1 MASPSATA
9 AAGLYR
15 DVLGRAPDD
24 VGLAQFTNT
33 LASGKVGL
41 AGVRAAIAG
50 SPEAARAVA
59 ATYAQTLGR
68 DVDADGLGAGLTA
81 LANGAALADLRA
93 GLGASAEAAGSL
105 ARAYEYQFG
114 TAPSAA
120 TLAALQGELSR
131 GKTFRDTARV
141 DQRGYNH
148 YVLDVGYTIE
158 APYSTD
164 GQASFIQVYAPRGI
178 QPVLLT
184 QSRQVPYDQ
193 SSVTVNP
200 DRIVVDLYKVSSDAS
215 IGVTFQLDGRY
226 LGRAGVTAP
235 SPTVPY
241 QTAVDEIT
249 LLGPFGT
256 GLHDLRIMV
265 DDPLRG
271 SVGIA
276 RAAFDGTSF
285 LLGTAGTGAS
295 GSLDLFAHPGPQPP
309 VASVLKYP
317 GS

>member
-1 MASPSATA
+1 MIGGFYA
-9 AAGLYR
+9 AL
-15 DVLGRAPDD
+15 LGRAADAG
-24 VGLAQFTNT
+24 GLAQFTSA
-33 LASGKVGL
+33 LALGRVDL

-81 LANGAALADLRA
+81 LANGAALSDLRT

-120 TLAALQGELSR
+120 TLATLQGELSR

-148 YVLDVGYTIE
+148 YVLDLGYTVE
-158 APYSTD
+158 AQYSAT
-164 GQASFIQVYAPRGI
+164 GQASFIQAYVPNGI

-184 QSRQVPYDQ
+184 QSQRVPYDQ
-193 SSVTVNP
+193 SSVTFNP
-200 DRIVVDLYKVSSDAS
+200 DRIVVDLYKASSDAS

-226 LGRAGVTAP
+226 LGRTAVTAP
-235 SPTVPY
+235 APTVPY

-249 LLGPFGT
+249 LIGPFGA
-256 GLHDLRIMV
+256 GLHDLRITV

-271 SVGIA
+271 SAGVA
-276 RAAFDGTSF
+276 RATFDGNSF
-285 LLGTAGTGAS
+285 LLGTRSTGAS

-309 VASVLKYP
+309 VSFVLKYP
-317 GS
+317 GL